1 MAQFTLELRELVEF
15 EGRDNIKKW
24 FEDYN
29 LEDYLTPAQIQTI
42 NDRGVWSKEKLA
54 DLIIDHYYMREI
66 GFESP
71 ALFKLKMKVAL
82 REIMEEKAPLIW
94 SASLNIDPMNEFEV
108 TTVTNSSGQT
118 STNTN
123 SSSDSLNIHSNT
135 PQGKINKSQILNGD
149 YASSTDG
156 NEGTAQT
163 SGTGSDT
170 SHSDSTSKGRNR
182 SEIVLIR
189 EYRQN
194 ILMINREIINDLADL
209 FIGIY

>member
-1 MAQFTLELRELVEF
+1 MSQFTLQLRELESL
-15 EGRDNIKKW
+15 EGREALKTW

-54 DLIIDHYYMREI
+54 DQIIDHYYTREI
-66 GFESP
+66 GLETP
-71 ALFKLKMKVAL
+71 ALFKLKLKVAL

-94 SASLNIDPMNEFEV
+94 TASLNINPLNEFEV
-108 TTVTNSSGQT
+108 TTVSNGSGQNNS
-118 STNTN
+118 STNTTG
-123 SSSDSLNIHSNT
+123 LNIHSNT

-156 NEGTAQT
+156 NEGTASSQ
-163 SGTGSDT
+163 GSDT
-170 SHSDSTSKGRNR
+170 THNDSKSSGRNR
-182 SEIVLIR
+182 SEIMLLR
-189 EYRQN
+189 EYREN
-194 ILMINREIINDLADL
+194 IIMINRQIINDLADL

>member
-1 MAQFTLELRELVEF
+1 MAQFTLQLRELVEF
-15 EGRDNIKKW
+15 EGRDTIKSW

-54 DLIIDHYYMREI
+54 EQIIDHYYTREI
-66 GFESP
+66 GLETP
-71 ALFKLKMKVAL
+71 ALFKLKLKVAL

-94 SASLNIDPMNEFEV
+94 SASLNIDPLNEFEV
-108 TTVTNSSGQT
+108 TTVSNGSGSNNT
-118 STNTN
+118 STNTTG
-123 SSSDSLNIHSNT
+123 LNIHSNT

-156 NEGTAQT
+156 NEGTAT
-163 SGTGSDT
+163 SNGSDT
-170 SHSDSTSKGRNR
+170 THNDSKSTGRNR
-182 SEIVLIR
+182 SEVMLLR
-189 EYRQN
+189 EYREN
-194 ILMINREIINDLADL
+194 IIMINREIVNDLADL

>member
-15 EGRDNIKKW
+15 EGRETIKNW

-42 NDRGVWSKEKLA
+42 NDRGVWSKDKLA
-54 DLIIDHYYMREI
+54 DLIIDHYYTREI
-66 GFESP
+66 GLETP
-71 ALFKLKMKVAL
+71 ALFKLKLKVAL

-94 SASLNIDPMNEFEV
+94 SASLNIDPLNEFEV
-108 TTVTNSSGQT
+108 TTISNGSGSSNS
-118 STNTN
+118 STNT
-123 SSSDSLNIHSNT
+123 SGLNIHSNT

-156 NEGTAQT
+156 NEGTA
-163 SGTGSDT
+163 SSNGSDT
-170 SHSDSTSKGRNR
+170 THNESNSSGRNR
-182 SEIVLIR
+182 SEIMLLR